1 MIVAFLDKLQKG
13 LGLARMISLPPNI
26 IEGNNV
32 KAQVC
37 IWVEHCPFFRLVF
50 EHLWV
55 GQITS
60 YKHVYHVW
68 CAHAHFSL
76 SIKCIDI
83 LCPQDMHE
91 RWWVA
96 TNIYKPTNELSF
108 PQFQQTPKIS
118 NWQGMHIFLT
128 CNFCAYFSFL
138 FQLYE
143 A

>member
-83 LCPQDMHE
+83 LCRQDMHE

-96 TNIYKPTNELSF
+96 TSIYKPTNELSF

-128 CNFCAYFSFL
+128 CNFCAYFSFSIV
-138 FQLYE
+138 
-143 A
+143 

>member
-1 MIVAFLDKLQKG
+1 MDKLQKA

-32 KAQVC
+32 KAQAC

-50 EHLWV
+50 EPLWA

-60 YKHVYHVW
+60 HKHVYHVW

-83 LCPQDMHE
+83 LCGQD
-91 RWWVA
+91 
-96 TNIYKPTNELSF
+96 
-108 PQFQQTPKIS
+108 
-118 NWQGMHIFLT
+118 MHIFLT
-128 CNFCAYFSFL
+128 CNLCAYFSFL